1 MGWCFISEMVR
12 NNMRKKAVWLGIL
25 LVVTLP
31 LASAIPTSIEILES
45 RSLDSADLGL
55 TGGALSPDGQ
65 YVLVYGA
72 DGYLHLIDSTQAMN
86 PDEDVYLEKDSDET
100 LQDAAWHPRSQ
111 TAYIVGDKA
120 TVLRYVKS
128 THDVQ
133 IVTGTNVL
141 DDSDLTSVAWVA
153 SGSHAYIGSEDGSIW
168 MYTNGSGFQKT

>member
-1 MGWCFISEMVR
+1 
-12 NNMRKKAVWLGIL
+12 MRKKAVWLGIL

-86 PDEDVYLEKDSDET
+86 PDEDVNLEKDSDET
-100 LQDAAWHPRSQ
+100 LQDAA
-111 TAYIVGDKA
+111 
-120 TVLRYVKS
+120 
-128 THDVQ
+128 
-133 IVTGTNVL
+133 
-141 DDSDLTSVAWVA
+141 
-153 SGSHAYIGSEDGSIW
+153 
-168 MYTNGSGFQKT
+168 